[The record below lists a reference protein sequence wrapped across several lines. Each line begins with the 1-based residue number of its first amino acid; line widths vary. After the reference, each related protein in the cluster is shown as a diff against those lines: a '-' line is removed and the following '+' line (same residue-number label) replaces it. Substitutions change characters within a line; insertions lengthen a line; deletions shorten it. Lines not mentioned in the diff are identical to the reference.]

1 MEEFIRIENYGSA
14 TRIYLCGV
22 DVSRSCSGITY
33 SCQGEM
39 PPATDISLDLN
50 VPVLLE
56 CLANAPD
63 QQKAHAAVVFDSYME
78 RYKKPDIPA

>member
-1 MEEFIRIENYGSA
+1 MEPQPEYISAGLMLAAPVPALHIRA
-14 TRIYLCGV
+14 K
-22 DVSRSCSGITY
+22 
-33 SCQGEM
+33 GEK
-39 PPATDISLDLN
+39 PPITDISLDLN
-50 VPVLLE
+50 VPRLLE

>member
-22 DVSRSCSGITY
+22 DVSSSCSGIMY
-33 SCQGEM
+33 SCKGEM
-39 PPATDISLDLN
+39 PPITDISLDLN
-50 VPVLLE
+50 VPRLLE
-56 CLANAPD
+56 CLANVTE
-63 QQKAHAAVVFDSYME
+63 QQKAHAAAVFDNYME